1 MVEHQQLSGPFSL
14 LVARTIKSLHP
25 MNHIHSQLNDRGSFK
40 QVLRA
45 LGLGLALLALV
56 PFCSNAQTSVNASG
70 GSATIGGELF
80 AYSIGE
86 MVLVGSSNSGQVL
99 VTQSEL
105 QADAGMS
112 VSLPEETIAEGR
124 LVVYPNP
131 VDNILY
137 LQPEMEQGGELSM
150 RLFDVN
156 GRLILDGDVR
166 LGSGNERQEI
176 DMASLT
182 EGSYFLRTAM
192 RQGDQTYN
200 KLFKIIKSNGRE

>member
-1 MVEHQQLSGPFSL
+1 MEHAQNQ
-14 LVARTIKSLHP
+14 VHP
-25 MNHIHSQLNDRGSFK
+25 LISFK
-40 QVLRA
+40 SGLRTLR
-45 LGLGLALLALV
+45 LGFALLALV
-56 PFCSNAQTSVNASG
+56 PFCSSAQSTVNASG
-70 GSATIGGELF
+70 GSASIGGDLY
-80 AYSIGE
+80 AYSVGE
-86 MVLVGSSNSGQVL
+86 MVLVGSASSGQLL
-99 VTQSEL
+99 VTQGVL
-105 QADAGMS
+105 QADVDMS

-150 RLFDVN
+150 RLYDVN

-176 DMASLT
+176 DMASLA

-200 KLFKIIKSNGRE
+200 KVFKIIKSNGRE